1 MKNQRAKLLLQVLVI
16 VLIGLLVSRFI
27 LDEKLNLYNFY
38 KSFDVLMH
46 IVIIVGL
53 SMVVLG
59 IREKDRKKDNN
70 LKRKKSLRLV

>member
-1 MKNQRAKLLLQVLVI
+1 MKNKRAKLLLQVIVV

-46 IVIIVGL
+46 IVMIVGI
-53 SMVVLG
+53 SIVALG
-59 IREKDRKKDNN
+59 IRENDDKKDNN
-70 LKRKKSLRLV
+70 LK